1 MVTQTEDIRPVMVG
15 LQYFFQLDI
24 AWGEVMAYCTLIT
37 IPILVLFL
45 MLQRAFIQSIAQT
58 GVKG

>member
-1 MVTQTEDIRPVMVG
+1 MVG

-24 AWGEVMAYCTLIT
+24 EWGEIMAYCTMIT
-37 IPILVLFL
+37 VPILVLFL
-45 MLQRAFIQSIAQT
+45 ALQRVLHLGASPPT